1 MVIAGF
7 AVTFAVLVVFLDG
20 SVLFEVA
27 VCDRVVVAAISVIF
41 IPDVVNVKVVELGA
55 VVSAFSGGEVI
66 VD

>member
-7 AVTFAVLVVFLDG
+7 AVTFAVLVVFLGG
-20 SVLFEVA
+20 SVVFDVV
-27 VCDRVVVAAISVIF
+27 VCDIVVVAAISVVF

-55 VVSAFSGGEVI
+55 VVSAFSGSVVV